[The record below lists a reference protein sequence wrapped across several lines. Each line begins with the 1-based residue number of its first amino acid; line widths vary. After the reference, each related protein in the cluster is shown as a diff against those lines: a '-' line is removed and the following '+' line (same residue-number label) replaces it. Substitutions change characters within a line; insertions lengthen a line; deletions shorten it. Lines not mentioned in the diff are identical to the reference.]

1 MQHFGAGAR
10 FRLAFPEIV
19 AALAAVPFSATLN
32 CELVVSTAEG
42 RLDVE
47 ELRRR
52 ALPQR
57 PRRIAAAAALTS
69 GVLVVFNNLTRV
81 SAPGSDVLPSCGV
94 MPGRYGERCTGESS
108 RPIRNISGR
117 RRNRRRTRSSSTST
131 RPDDGG
137 CGPFISTCIKSPV
150 GGSIR
155 CGKGSQSSGR
165 TKLRTY
171 MGPTRAAET
180 T

>member
-1 MQHFGAGAR
+1 
-10 FRLAFPEIV
+10 LLSEIV

-108 RPIRNISGR
+108 RPIRNIQVDVAIAGGLAR
-117 RRNRRRTRSSSTST
+117 RQRAR
-131 RPDDGG
+131 
-137 CGPFISTCIKSPV
+137 
-150 GGSIR
+150 
-155 CGKGSQSSGR
+155 
-165 TKLRTY
+165 
-171 MGPTRAAET
+171 GPTMEVADPSFRLASNHP
-180 T
+180 